1 MRYSCLFLIFAGLFF
16 SCKSE
21 NIVYLSSDEV
31 HMSAPII
38 HSDNLFFADS
48 AVVTMNF
55 SMPETIIKYTTN
67 TSEVTHTSTDYNTP
81 IILKKSATIQAKNFH
96 PDYISGETA
105 ILKLR
110 KTNSKL
116 AASVIAVQPA
126 ANHRYSGTG
135 EATLT
140 DLKKG
145 SLSFS
150 NDDKWLGFQE
160 DSIRI
165 LIDFPT
171 AKTVSKV
178 VVSTMANH
186 GAWIFLPHK
195 IEVYSENIKIGSK
208 VIKAPQQEDNNTL
221 EFIEIPVLKNLYKNI
236 KIEIISLS
244 EIPKWHQGSGTIPWF
259 FTDEI
264 LVE

>member
-1 MRYSCLFLIFAGLFF
+1 MRYSYLFLIFAGLLF

-21 NIVYLSSDEV
+21 NLVYLSSDEV

-38 HSDNLFFADS
+38 QSENLFFADS
-48 AVVTMNF
+48 AVVTMRF

-67 TSEVTHTSTDYNTP
+67 NSEVTHTSTDYNTP
-81 IILKKSATIQAKNFH
+81 IILKKSTTIQAKNFH

-126 ANHRYSGTG
+126 ANQRYSGTG

-150 NDDKWLGFQE
+150 NNDKWLGFQE

-165 LIDFPT
+165 SIDFT
-171 AKTVSKV
+171 AAKTVSKV

-195 IEVYSENIKIGSK
+195 IEVYAEQQMIGSTT
-208 VIKAPQQEDNNTL
+208 IKTPQQEDITTL
-221 EFIEIPVLKNLYKNI
+221 EFIEIPVSKNQYKEL
-236 KIEIISLS
+236 KIEIISLG